1 MKRMIQNRE
10 NKHLSVVAGKL
21 SVLEHTEKSLGRSS
35 TVSFGGFY
43 CYGKYMLCARKKK
56 NAMCFRGFLCW
67 HRGDV
72 QKQDLCTCYP
82 WVPWCQS

>member
-56 NAMCFRGFLCW
+56 
-67 HRGDV
+67 
-72 QKQDLCTCYP
+72 KCY
-82 WVPWCQS
+82 VLQRIFVLA